1 MMKESLVVSWISS
14 LTSVLDEFNKIDLRK
29 VVETP
34 IYSRNL
40 KSLAELLNRT
50 YEEVD
55 QLLLA
60 KEHQLRDELLFYF
73 ENKGL
78 DLTMRR
84 ECSFCYGIYFETT
97 KIARV
102 FLNDG
107 QYEVFPLTL
116 KETYNQ
122 TSIKEQEGILVV
134 NEGELET
141 KEILVS
147 IEPELTSIE
156 DVEAKYLDRL
166 TQLNEEVKMLTN
178 KKTEVSQMQWKNQW
192 RQLNRESIKAMTRK
206 EDVLKGYEAT
216 IENLKLEIRAH
227 QAILHRISGLKA
239 QTLSGELSTEMLM
252 KKQLKQLFEEILN
265 FSNRICS

>member
-60 KEHQLRDELLFYF
+60 KEHQLRDELLFCF

-78 DLTMRR
+78 ELTMRR
-84 ECSFCYGIYFETT
+84 ECSFCYGIYFEST

-122 TSIKEQEGILVV
+122 VPIKEQEGILVA
-134 NEGELET
+134 NEGELEV
-141 KEILVS
+141 KDILVS
-147 IEPELTSIE
+147 FEPELTSIE
-156 DVEAKYLDRL
+156 EVEAKYLNHL
-166 TQLNEEVKMLTN
+166 TQLNEEVKALTD
-178 KKTEVSQMQWKNQW
+178 KKTEISQMQWKTQW
-192 RQLNRESIKAMTRK
+192 RQLNRESFKAMTRK

-216 IENLKLEIRAH
+216 IENLKLEIRAY
-227 QAILHRISGLKA
+227 QAILHRVSGLKT
-239 QTLSGELSTEMLM
+239 QTINGELSSEMSM
-252 KKQLKQLFEEILN
+252 KKQLKYVFEETLN
-265 FSNRICS
+265 FSHRSCS

>member
-14 LTSVLDEFNKIDLRK
+14 LTSVLDEFNKIDLTK

-34 IYSRNL
+34 IYSRHL

-84 ECSFCYGIYFETT
+84 ECSFCYGIYFEST

-107 QYEVFPLTL
+107 QYEVFPLIL

-122 TSIKEQEGILVV
+122 TLIKEQEGILVAH
-134 NEGELET
+134 EGELEV
-141 KEILVS
+141 KEILAS
-147 IEPELTSIE
+147 FEPELTSIE
-156 DVEAKYLDRL
+156 DIEASCLNQL
-166 TQLNEEVKMLTN
+166 TRLNEDVKILTD
-178 KKTEVSQMQWKNQW
+178 KKTEVGQMQWKNQW
-192 RQLNRESIKAMTRK
+192 RQLNRESFKAITRK

-216 IENLKLEIRAH
+216 IENLRLEIRAY
-227 QAILHRISGLKA
+227 QAILHRVSGLKA
-239 QTLSGELSTEMLM
+239 QTISGELSAEMSM
-252 KKQLKQLFEEILN
+252 KKQLKHLFEETLN